1 LHLRD
6 IGARKYGNNAFDPF
20 RGDPF
25 REISLLQREMNR
37 LFDRMTTTSDGE
49 TEIADSSFIP
59 AAEIHETPEEIK
71 LRVEVPGIEAKD
83 LDVKVTA
90 EAVAITC

>member
-6 IGARKYGNNAFDPF
+6 IGGRKYGNNAFDPF

-49 TEIADSSFIP
+49 TEIAGSSLYQQQKF
-59 AAEIHETPEEIK
+59 TK
-71 LRVEVPGIEAKD
+71 LPKRLNSE
-83 LDVKVTA
+83 
-90 EAVAITC
+90 